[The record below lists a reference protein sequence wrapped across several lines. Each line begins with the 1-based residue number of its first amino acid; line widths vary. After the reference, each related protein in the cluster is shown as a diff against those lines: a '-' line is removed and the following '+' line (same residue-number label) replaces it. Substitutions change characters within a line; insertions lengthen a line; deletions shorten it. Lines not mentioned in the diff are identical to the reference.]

1 MLTIKQISQK
11 TGIAYSTIQ
20 KWCFSGKIKAQRFG
34 KSWAI
39 DKGQLP
45 VIMKLYNS
53 KPSRIDPEQ
62 ATKATQLDL
71 DKLEPRNRAIIE
83 MRFTDKM
90 KVRQIAEKLGLKK
103 QFVSQVIKR
112 LCDCP

>member
-1 MLTIKQISQK
+1 MLTIKQVSQK

-20 KWCFSGKIKAQRFG
+20 KWCFSGKINAQRFG

-39 DKGQLP
+39 DESQLP
-45 VIMKLYNS
+45 AIRKLYNS
-53 KPSRIDPEQ
+53 KLSRIDPEQ
-62 ATKATQLDL
+62 AKKAALLDL
-71 DKLEPRNRAIIE
+71 SKFEPRDRVIIK

-90 KVRQIAEKLGLKK
+90 KVRQIAKKLGLKK

-112 LCDCP
+112 LCDYP